1 MIKHTQTIH
10 RQEPTNYLSVS
21 GNSVGLA
28 LQGLSQCSISISR
41 FQGIEMEH

>member
-1 MIKHTQTIH
+1 MIKHAQTIH

-21 GNSVGLA
+21 DHFVGLA

-41 FQGIEMEH
+41 FHGTEMEH